1 LNQTVKGKTLI
12 FKTLIFAP
20 TGAGGNIADELDA
33 RCLVTN
39 Q

>member
-1 LNQTVKGKTLI
+1 VKG
-12 FKTLIFAP
+12 KTLIFAP